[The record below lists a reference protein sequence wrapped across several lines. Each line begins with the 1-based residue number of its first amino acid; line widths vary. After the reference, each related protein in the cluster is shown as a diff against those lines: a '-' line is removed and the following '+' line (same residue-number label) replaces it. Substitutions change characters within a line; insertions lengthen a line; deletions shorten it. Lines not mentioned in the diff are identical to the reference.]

1 MPSYQ
6 VVVASV
12 QYTHRSNEQELTN
25 MSLQLSPV
33 ARAPESSHGGNFSVY
48 RLDLARLEGFV
59 HPILGFDHFRM
70 SGPTFASHPHAG
82 FSAVSFVFEDSP
94 GALRNR
100 DSLGHDLIV
109 QPGELLWTQ
118 AGSGVI
124 HDEFPATRG
133 APIHGLH
140 LFVNLSSKNK
150 HIEPRMLHATIGAIP
165 VSTDEAGNRTRVL
178 TGSSGATVRP
188 STWQSRSASST

>member
-1 MPSYQ
+1 
-6 VVVASV
+6 
-12 QYTHRSNEQELTN
+12 

-33 ARAPESSHGGNFSVY
+33 ARAPESSHGGNFSVH
-48 RLDLARLEGFV
+48 RLDLARLEGFL

-70 SGPTFASHPHAG
+70 NGPTFAPHPHAG
-82 FSAVSFVFEDSP
+82 FSAVSYVFEDSP

-100 DSLGHDLIV
+100 DSLGHDLTV

-124 HDEFPATRG
+124 HDEVPATRG
-133 APIHGLH
+133 APIHGLQ

-150 HIEPRMLHATIGAIP
+150 HIEPRMLHFSQG
-165 VSTDEAGNRTRVL
+165 E
-178 TGSSGATVRP
+178 
-188 STWQSRSASST
+188 QS